1 MVIVST
7 SRSRLFAIFAEFRRR
22 LRADLRNK
30 LAVRVHMLQEREKA
44 LVGILLSGEGDVLRL
59 MYIG

>member
-22 LRADLRNK
+22 LRANLRDK

-59 MYIG
+59 MYVG

>member
-22 LRADLRNK
+22 LRADLRDK
-30 LAVRVHMLQEREKA
+30 LVVRVHMLQEREKA

-59 MYIG
+59 MYVG

>member
-22 LRADLRNK
+22 LRADLRDK

-59 MYIG
+59 MYVG